1 MDTTYIFYFLWI
13 FFIASAVITVAG
25 FVRARAKA
33 KAASGARLFIRT
45 SFFIIIFL
53 GIVMAVTTVI
63 AFGKETLYRQRA
75 QKAERIINTGRTEL
89 FQQYMENDKG
99 KEITDPEKYLKS
111 YIKLNNRRALD
122 ARFSGVNALFAA
134 VYLLTLS
141 LSEIWFFTDDGLI
154 IYRWKEFESVT
165 AVRREGVVDIFYK
178 AKLANDKKLLTV
190 KDTPKN
196 LALFGR
202 YIELEDE
209 EVMTASGEDDGS

>member
-1 MDTTYIFYFLWI
+1 M
-13 FFIASAVITVAG
+13 
-25 FVRARAKA
+25 
-33 KAASGARLFIRT
+33 
-45 SFFIIIFL
+45 
-53 GIVMAVTTVI
+53 
-63 AFGKETLYRQRA
+63 
-75 QKAERIINTGRTEL
+75 
-89 FQQYMENDKG
+89 
-99 KEITDPEKYLKS
+99 
-111 YIKLNNRRALD
+111 
-122 ARFSGVNALFAA
+122 
-134 VYLLTLS
+134 S